1 MTRPPQQPTR
11 DAIPPDE
18 RDDYDRV
25 VARHQRARSDRPEE
39 LRSESDA
46 GPYFGS
52 LLNSPPL
59 AAALAHLGSLVRMRG
74 ENERTYSHAD
84 RELVDQVLCA
94 DWRTA
99 CVQRTHIPDAL
110 AVGVRIEAIDAL
122 RQGREEELTD
132 DERELVAY
140 IRDVVNG
147 TVTDES
153 YAAME
158 RRFGTRGAAEY
169 TIFIGFL
176 QMTIRLHQAFGVPE
190 PSDDAIDEMLRGFR
204 EGTRAL
210 DDYRAR
216 IG

>member
-1 MTRPPQQPTR
+1 MTRTEQPPR

-18 RDDYDRV
+18 RDEYDRV
-25 VARHQRARSDRPEE
+25 VARHQRARADRPHE
-39 LRSESDA
+39 LKSETDA

-59 AAALAHLGSLVRMRG
+59 AGALANLGALVRRLG
-74 ENERTYSHAD
+74 EREGTYSHAD

-94 DWRTA
+94 DWKTG

-110 AVGVRIEAIDAL
+110 AVGVRIEAIEAL
-122 RQGREEELTD
+122 RKGREDELTA
-132 DERELVAY
+132 DERELAGY

-190 PSDDAIDEMLRGFR
+190 MSDEEMDEMLRAFR
-204 EGTRAL
+204 EGTREL